1 MKDLQNFNS
10 PKSVSFLQH
19 PCDLNTGIVLG
30 ILKQQGNDDDGII
43 KPEDVQWKT
52 LLLILFHNQN
62 PKHKV

>member
-1 MKDLQNFNS
+1 MKEMQNFNS

-19 PCDLNTGIVLG
+19 LCDLNTGIVLG

-43 KPEDVQWKT
+43 KPEDVQRKT